1 MQLIIRRELRGG
13 NLLKYDKAFSEEKV
27 VYDKIEV
34 CFVCCFYIFQFSC
47 FCIILDFWFVTSC
60 VMYKNSIM
68 EVLLMYFFSF
78 HLVLV
83 DEKIVD
89 LVHDNYVID
98 GVLVV

>member
-1 MQLIIRRELRGG
+1 
-13 NLLKYDKAFSEEKV
+13 
-27 VYDKIEV
+27 
-34 CFVCCFYIFQFSC
+34 
-47 FCIILDFWFVTSC
+47 
-60 VMYKNSIM
+60 M